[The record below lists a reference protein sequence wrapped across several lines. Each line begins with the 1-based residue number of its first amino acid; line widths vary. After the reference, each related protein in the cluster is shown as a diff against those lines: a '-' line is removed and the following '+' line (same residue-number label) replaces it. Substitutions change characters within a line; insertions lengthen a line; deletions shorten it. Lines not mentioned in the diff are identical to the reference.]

1 MILLVFEKRKINS
14 NKLSP
19 SRLILLEDESIN
31 LNKSVEDFNEYLPIA
46 LQTIADQISKKF
58 VLVETAL
65 NKIEERIYSLNNRIN
80 PERNSKQDLSDFVKS
95 EESKDGLVQ
104 VMSIKKKSQI
114 EDNELLSALK
124 FIKNGNK

>member
-1 MILLVFEKRKINS
+1 M
-14 NKLSP
+14 
-19 SRLILLEDESIN
+19 LEDESIN

-65 NKIEERIYSLNNRIN
+65 NKIEERIYSLNNKIN
-80 PERNSKQDLSDFVKS
+80 LDRNSKQDLSDFVKS